1 MDVCDGGT
9 INSGSTSVSF
19 TNNKT
24 QACTIT
30 SCTLAGWPTT
40 DPVVPAKQGTTP
52 GSLVVQ
58 LSVAA
63 QVGTYTYTPNCCAK
77 RTNPTIKVESK

>member
-9 INSGSTSVSF
+9 INSGSTSITF

-24 QACTIT
+24 SSCTIT

-40 DPVVPAKQGTTP
+40 DPVVPAKQGLRP
-52 GSLVVQ
+52 WQRDRSALRG
-58 LSVAA
+58 
-63 QVGTYTYTPNCCAK
+63 GTSGHLHLHSELL
-77 RTNPTIKVESK
+77 R